1 MDSTKAYP
9 FLPKFTQLLLDNL
22 FDIQGNIQ
30 NAKTYY
36 RN

>member
-1 MDSTKAYP
+1 M
-9 FLPKFTQLLLDNL
+9 QLLLENL

-36 RN
+36 RNQKCWDF